1 MLGVMALRYW
11 LVSVVCSFSTRSELR
26 DALLQWYHADEA
38 TKLHLPH
45 GAPGGWDVSSVTN
58 MSGLFKDLER
68 FNENISA
75 WDTSKVVDMSS
86 MFFGATAFNMP
97 IGEWNT
103 SRVQSMSKM
112 FFKATKFNQ
121 PIGSWKTA
129 AVVDMSLMFCGASS
143 FDQPINAWDTAGV
156 RNMKGMFYAATKF
169 NQPIDLWKTA
179 AVVDMSFMFQDASSF
194 DQLIGA
200 WDTAKVRDMSSMFY
214 EATKFNQPI
223 GSWKTAAVVDMSLM
237 FWRATSFDQPISAWN
252 TAKVRDMNSMF
263 YQAKKF
269 NQPIGS
275 WNTAAVVDMSWMFYG
290 ASSFDQPIGGWD
302 TAKVRNMNAMFY
314 EATKFNHPI
323 GLWKTS
329 AVVDMGAMF
338 YGASSFD
345 QPIGA
350 WDTAG
355 VKNMK
360 AMFYQAKKFNQ
371 PIGSWKTTAVVD
383 MSFMFQDASSFDQ
396 PIGAWEIGNVKDM
409 HNMFAGAVVFNQP
422 IGLWNTSA
430 VTNMHNMFYGAS
442 TFNRPTGDWDTAE
455 VRDMSGM
462 FAVATSFDQPIGAW
476 DTSRVKSMHSMF
488 DQAVSFNQPL
498 NDWDTGLVTN
508 FSAMF
513 IRARSFDQPVGM
525 WDTSAATDMRDM
537 FSGARSFNQPLSTWN
552 FTSIPDETAMSNAF
566 AGSGMSDCVLG
577 ASSEA
582 VGLPPRVSRPW
593 AYSACPSCPC
603 PQTNLAC
610 VDGACR
616 PVNSGFIEL
625 GKGLWHDVNATP
637 ATVVGFRACAS
648 SCEAS
653 DCFALLLEES
663 GHCLL
668 IHEPRLTRDTAPNG
682 SSRGRTAFRR
692 TSCGTFSCPAGTVP
706 TPTTRSKESEVE
718 VSAAACCRCSASNQV
733 RDRSKEPDLVCVVCP
748 AGRAAKNDECHA
760 CTEGYAPEGASQ
772 CAACPTGE
780 VPHHG
785 RTDCTPCAPGEYADG
800 ETCRLCRFPRFL
812 NGNNCIWWHLPM
824 IVLVLLFFSALVFL
838 GHRVTKR
845 RRKRWTERREEEVN
859 QILQQLEQ
867 ELWHEKLN
875 TMNRFFVALNGFGW
889 TWNQVCQRAEEI
901 RARHSAHAGVSLAY
915 LMGDFSR
922 VAYDWSGEDDPT
934 FLRLKEVFWQG
945 EEKLGSDIPCP
956 RDGRPGCALV
966 DWLSP
971 EHRQMQTHFMI
982 SRGESGIDDVTSSLC
997 HVNVADARAFDPR
1010 DEEKGMGDRN
1020 IRRVVAGSGAR
1031 SGEVGCQEWSE
1042 DWLKGQVLEAPTAD
1056 MTGGEAVP
1064 PGRVGDR
1071 KVRAMDRLRSDA
1083 LARQSDELRRTLR
1096 ERVGPVSPPS
1106 LAAFFMFWLC
1116 EEDIDPEPEV
1126 GGQPASLASSAQVGL
1141 GSGLLIYLTAQA
1153 HDVTRSSLVWFS
1165 CMLTGGLRA
1174 IAQLR
1179 TTAPQ
1184 SEDALLVTVLIFSCL
1199 LGCGL
1204 PQAACLKSE
1213 AMLLGVAS
1221 MLASE
1226 ALCNIEVLAGTGQVV
1241 LSILLLGFG
1250 LTGLLESDS
1259 SERSS
1264 APYLATSSVAEGG
1277 KGSGM
1282 PGASS
1287 GDKKREKSGLGY
1299 EPFFPATVLE
1309 AQKYSP
1315 HFLVSCRAR
1324 HLRGAAAEQL
1334 LELVPRQ
1341 PQENPRGKAKA
1352 ESKRREKAAARGPV
1366 PFEPSEPKENA
1377 PKSGAAKAA
1386 DLRPEDDPRDDRAE
1400 PEKPAE
1406 TPKTPMPAMEVEPE
1420 RESRA
1425 VPVLGGGESLLLE
1438 SKAEEGEEAL
1448 DAEAKDEGSRLQ
1460 AALSAAAPEFR
1471 PPSALEFCTQAA
1483 AEAAAGDESAMH
1495 FDGPSSTMDSCPSA
1509 FDGMVFDVPS
1519 QGCFDGQMGF
1529 DGGFDGPMRFD
1540 GAQEGCFN
1548 GPMAFD
1554 GPVPHGDPVVGFD
1567 AHPYAGPC
1575 GAHGAHGAAHAYGG
1589 HPMSYDA
1596 QPFEGY
1602 ADPDYGYE
1610 MGYYEEGFEYAQAQD
1625 WSWGDASVPYAGD
1638 DLHEPIQAFA
1648 PLEGTWAAASSRLEE
1663 LEQDDEE
1670 EDEKVEPLAA
1680 DIPDPGLGR
1689 ASQARQS
1696 MEEARTSGKGKG
1708 AVRGASDSREGKSG
1722 KNWKGSEKGKGEK
1735 GDAKE
1740 NKGERG
1746 KKGREGREMT
1756 DGRQWAY
1763 IDPRGNIQMGFSSS
1777 RMRNWFQNGFF
1788 QEHLEVALM
1797 RESGQAP
1804 PRRAFRRLR
1813 EIFPDLDRC
1822 FL

>member
-1 MLGVMALRYW
+1 MLGVALRCW
-11 LVSVVCSFSTRSELR
+11 LISVVCSFSTRSELR
-26 DALLQWYHADEA
+26 AALLQWYHADEA
-38 TKLHLPH
+38 TKLQLPH

-58 MSGLFKDLER
+58 MSGLFKDLEH

-75 WDTSKVVDMSS
+75 WDTSKVADMSS

-103 SRVQSMSKM
+103 SRVQTMSKM
-112 FFKATKFNQ
+112 FWKATKFNQ
-121 PIGSWKTA
+121 PIESWKTA
-129 AVVDMSLMFCGASS
+129 AVVDMYEMF
-143 FDQPINAWDTAGV
+143 
-156 RNMKGMFYAATKF
+156 
-169 NQPIDLWKTA
+169 
-179 AVVDMSFMFQDASSF
+179 
-194 DQLIGA
+194 
-200 WDTAKVRDMSSMFY
+200 
-214 EATKFNQPI
+214 
-223 GSWKTAAVVDMSLM
+223 
-237 FWRATSFDQPISAWN
+237 
-252 TAKVRDMNSMF
+252 
-263 YQAKKF
+263 
-269 NQPIGS
+269 
-275 WNTAAVVDMSWMFYG
+275 
-290 ASSFDQPIGGWD
+290 
-302 TAKVRNMNAMFY
+302 
-314 EATKFNHPI
+314 H
-323 GLWKTS
+323 
-329 AVVDMGAMF
+329 
-338 YGASSFD
+338 GASSFD

-350 WDTAG
+350 WDTA
-355 VKNMK
+355 
-360 AMFYQAKKFNQ
+360 
-371 PIGSWKTTAVVD
+371 
-383 MSFMFQDASSFDQ
+383 
-396 PIGAWEIGNVKDM
+396 
-409 HNMFAGAVVFNQP
+409 
-422 IGLWNTSA
+422 
-430 VTNMHNMFYGAS
+430 
-442 TFNRPTGDWDTAE
+442 E

-462 FAVATSFDQPIGAW
+462 FAAAASFDQPIGAW
-476 DTSRVKSMHSMF
+476 DTSRVKSMDTMF
-488 DQAVSFNQPL
+488 DQAVSFNRPL
-498 NDWDTGLVTN
+498 NEWDTGSVTN

-513 IRARSFDQPVGM
+513 IRASSFDQPLGT

-566 AGSGMSDCVLG
+566 TGSGMSDCMFR

-582 VGLPPRVSRPW
+582 VGLPPRISRPW

-625 GKGLWHDVNATP
+625 EKGPWDDADATP
-637 ATVVGFRACAS
+637 ATVVGFGACAKA
-648 SCEAS
+648 CEAS
-653 DCFALLLEES
+653 DGFAFLLEES
-663 GHCLL
+663 GRCLL
-668 IHEPRLTRDTAPNG
+668 IHEPRLTQDTALKG
-682 SSRGRTAFRR
+682 TSIRGRTRAFRR

-706 TPTTRSKESEVE
+706 TPTTRAEESEVE

-733 RDRSKEPDLVCVVCP
+733 RDRSKEPVDLVCVVCP

-1406 TPKTPMPAMEVEPE
+1406 TPKTPTPAMEVEPE

>member
-156 RNMKGMFYAATKF
+156 RNMNGMFYAATKF

-200 WDTAKVRDMSSMFY
+200 WDIGHVKDMQNMFSG
-214 EATKFNQPI
+214 AVVFNQPI
-223 GSWKTAAVVDMSLM
+223 GL
-237 FWRATSFDQPISAWN
+237 WN
-252 TAKVRDMNSMF
+252 
-263 YQAKKF
+263 
-269 NQPIGS
+269 
-275 WNTAAVVDMSWMFYG
+275 
-290 ASSFDQPIGGWD
+290 
-302 TAKVRNMNAMFY
+302 
-314 EATKFNHPI
+314 
-323 GLWKTS
+323 TS
-329 AVVDMGAMF
+329 AVTNMHQMF

-350 WDTAG
+350 WNTAK
-355 VKNMK
+355 VRDMRS
-360 AMFYQAKKFNQ
+360 MFYEAAKFNQ
-371 PIGSWKTTAVVD
+371 PIKSWKTAAVVD

-682 SSRGRTAFRR
+682 SSRGRTRAFRR

-706 TPTTRSKESEVE
+706 TPTTRAEESEVE

-1406 TPKTPMPAMEVEPE
+1406 TPKTPTPAMEVEPE